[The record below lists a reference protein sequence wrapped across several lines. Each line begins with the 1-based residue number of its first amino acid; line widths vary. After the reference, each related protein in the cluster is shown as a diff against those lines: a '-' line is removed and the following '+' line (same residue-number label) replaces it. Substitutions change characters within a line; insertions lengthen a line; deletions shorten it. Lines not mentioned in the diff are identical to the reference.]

1 MDRWAEPAL
10 SMRLALASAYRMN
23 TIVIYFVLALLFGG
37 GATGGG
43 LRQYLQREGI
53 GRQD

>member
-23 TIVIYFVLALLFGG
+23 DIVIYFVLALLFG
-37 GATGGG
+37 A
-43 LRQYLQREGI
+43 LLP
-53 GRQD
+53 